1 MTRSGFVAL
10 IGEPNAG
17 KSTLLNQ
24 MVGAKISIVTH
35 KVQTT
40 RTRIRGVSVEN
51 QSQIIFVDTPGLFTP
66 RRRLD
71 RAMVAAA
78 WNGAADSDITLLMV
92 EAHRGLTEGVEK
104 IISSI
109 SEIGKNGKLALVIN
123 KIDKVNVN
131 DLLSLSK
138 EINDS
143 HPFVETF
150 MISAEKGKGI
160 NDLRLWLASN
170 LPEGPWLYPDDQIS
184 DMPLRMIAAEITRE
198 KLTLRLH
205 QELPYQL
212 TVETEKWEEK
222 ADKSVRI
229 EQIIYLSRPGHK
241 GIVLGKK
248 GDTIKAVSMAS
259 RLSIENQSQIIFV
272 DTPGLF
278 IPRRRLDR
286 AMVAAAWN
294 GAADSDITLLMVE
307 AHRGLTEGVEKII
320 SSISEIGMNGK
331 IALVINKIDKVK
343 VNALLSLSKE
353 INVRGPFVETFMIS
367 AEKGKGINDLRR
379 WLASNLPEGPWL
391 YPDDQISDMPLRM
404 IAAEIT
410 REKLTLRL
418 HQELPYQLTVETEK
432 WEEKVDKSVRIE
444 QIIYLSRS
452 GHKGIV
458 LGKKGE
464 TIKAVSMASRLS
476 IEEFLGARVH
486 LFLRLKVREKW
497 MEETER
503 YSEMGL
509 DFKDGNV

>member
-24 MVGAKISIVTH
+24 MVGSKISIVTH

-40 RTRIRGVSVEN
+40 RTRIRGVSIEN
-51 QSQIIFVDTPGLFTP
+51 QSQIIFVDTPGLFIP

-78 WNGAADSDITLLMV
+78 WNGVADSDITLLMV

-109 SEIGKNGKLALVIN
+109 SEIGMNGKLALVIN
-123 KIDKVNVN
+123 KIDKVKVN

-138 EINDS
+138 EINDRYL
-143 HPFVETF
+143 FVETF
-150 MISAEKGKGI
+150 MISAEKSKGI
-160 NDLRLWLASN
+160 NDLRRWLAYN

-222 ADKSVRI
+222 A
-229 EQIIYLSRPGHK
+229 
-241 GIVLGKK
+241 
-248 GDTIKAVSMAS
+248 
-259 RLSIENQSQIIFV
+259 
-272 DTPGLF
+272 
-278 IPRRRLDR
+278 
-286 AMVAAAWN
+286 
-294 GAADSDITLLMVE
+294 
-307 AHRGLTEGVEKII
+307 
-320 SSISEIGMNGK
+320 
-331 IALVINKIDKVK
+331 
-343 VNALLSLSKE
+343 
-353 INVRGPFVETFMIS
+353 
-367 AEKGKGINDLRR
+367 
-379 WLASNLPEGPWL
+379 
-391 YPDDQISDMPLRM
+391 
-404 IAAEIT
+404 
-410 REKLTLRL
+410 
-418 HQELPYQLTVETEK
+418 
-432 WEEKVDKSVRIE
+432 DKSVRIE

>member
-40 RTRIRGVSVEN
+40 RTRIRGVSIEET
-51 QSQIIFVDTPGLFTP
+51 SQIIFVDTPGLFKP

-78 WNGAADSDITLLMV
+78 WSGAADSDLTLLLV
-92 EAHRGLTEGVEK
+92 EAHRGLTEGAER

-109 SEIGKNGKLALVIN
+109 SETGLNGKLVLVIN
-123 KIDKVNVN
+123 KIDKVDVN

-138 EINDS
+138 KINES
-143 HPFVETF
+143 YRFAETF
-150 MISAEKGKGI
+150 MISAEKGRG
-160 NDLRLWLASN
+160 
-170 LPEGPWLYPDDQIS
+170 
-184 DMPLRMIAAEITRE
+184 
-198 KLTLRLH
+198 
-205 QELPYQL
+205 
-212 TVETEKWEEK
+212 
-222 ADKSVRI
+222 
-229 EQIIYLSRPGHK
+229 
-241 GIVLGKK
+241 
-248 GDTIKAVSMAS
+248 
-259 RLSIENQSQIIFV
+259 V
-272 DTPGLF
+272 D
-278 IPRRRLDR
+278 
-286 AMVAAAWN
+286 
-294 GAADSDITLLMVE
+294 
-307 AHRGLTEGVEKII
+307 
-320 SSISEIGMNGK
+320 
-331 IALVINKIDKVK
+331 
-343 VNALLSLSKE
+343 
-353 INVRGPFVETFMIS
+353 
-367 AEKGKGINDLRR
+367 DLRR

-432 WEEKVDKSVRIE
+432 WEEKPDKSVRIE
-444 QIIYLSRS
+444 QMIYLSRS

-476 IEEFLGARVH
+476 IEEFLGSKVH

-509 DFKDGNV
+509 DFRDGNA

>member
-17 KSTLLNQ
+17 KSTLLNR

-40 RTRIRGVSVEN
+40 RTRIRGV
-51 QSQIIFVDTPGLFTP
+51 
-66 RRRLD
+66 
-71 RAMVAAA
+71 
-78 WNGAADSDITLLMV
+78 
-92 EAHRGLTEGVEK
+92 
-104 IISSI
+104 
-109 SEIGKNGKLALVIN
+109 
-123 KIDKVNVN
+123 
-131 DLLSLSK
+131 
-138 EINDS
+138 
-143 HPFVETF
+143 
-150 MISAEKGKGI
+150 
-160 NDLRLWLASN
+160 
-170 LPEGPWLYPDDQIS
+170 
-184 DMPLRMIAAEITRE
+184 
-198 KLTLRLH
+198 
-205 QELPYQL
+205 
-212 TVETEKWEEK
+212 
-222 ADKSVRI
+222 
-229 EQIIYLSRPGHK
+229 
-241 GIVLGKK
+241 
-248 GDTIKAVSMAS
+248 
-259 RLSIENQSQIIFV
+259 SIENQSQIIFV

-307 AHRGLTEGVEKII
+307 AHRGLTAGVEKII

-343 VNALLSLSKE
+343 VNDLLSLSKE
-353 INVRGPFVETFMIS
+353 INVRHPFVETFMIS

>member
-17 KSTLLNQ
+17 KSTLLNK

-40 RTRIRGVSVEN
+40 RTRIRGVSIED
-51 QSQIIFVDTPGLFTP
+51 QSQIIFVDTPGLFEP

-78 WNGAADSDITLLMV
+78 WRCAADSDITLLLV

-109 SEIGKNGKLALVIN
+109 SETGLNRKIALAIN
-123 KIDKVNVN
+123 KIDKVDVN

-138 EINDS
+138 EINES
-143 HPFVETF
+143 YPFTETF
-150 MISAEKGKGI
+150 MISAEKGKG
-160 NDLRLWLASN
+160 
-170 LPEGPWLYPDDQIS
+170 
-184 DMPLRMIAAEITRE
+184 
-198 KLTLRLH
+198 
-205 QELPYQL
+205 
-212 TVETEKWEEK
+212 
-222 ADKSVRI
+222 
-229 EQIIYLSRPGHK
+229 
-241 GIVLGKK
+241 
-248 GDTIKAVSMAS
+248 
-259 RLSIENQSQIIFV
+259 V
-272 DTPGLF
+272 D
-278 IPRRRLDR
+278 
-286 AMVAAAWN
+286 
-294 GAADSDITLLMVE
+294 
-307 AHRGLTEGVEKII
+307 
-320 SSISEIGMNGK
+320 
-331 IALVINKIDKVK
+331 
-343 VNALLSLSKE
+343 
-353 INVRGPFVETFMIS
+353 
-367 AEKGKGINDLRR
+367 DLRR

-418 HQELPYQLTVETEK
+418 HQELPYQLTVETDK
-432 WEEKVDKSVRIE
+432 WEEKPDKSVRIE
-444 QIIYLSRS
+444 QMIYLSRS

-476 IEEFLGARVH
+476 IEEFLGSKVH

-497 MEETER
+497 MDEVER

-509 DFKDGNV
+509 DFRDGNA